1 MDKENTLIMPLIAL
15 RGMVMY
21 PKMILHFDIGR
32 EKSVKALEQAL
43 KDGNRVFLVAQKD
56 VKVNEP
62 DRDGLYNI
70 GVCASVRQTLKIS
83 GDNIRVLVE
92 GEYRARIEDIIEYE
106 PYIKAKIERIDE
118 KHTDSE
124 SVKSEALL
132 RSIQAVFQG
141 YAELSPRMNPE
152 TILTVMEC
160 DDLGYL
166 CDYVAQSV
174 MLKLKDRQRILE
186 LQSISARATALLT
199 ILNREYEV
207 LKLELEI
214 MNNAKE
220 KIEKNQREY
229 YLREQLR
236 AIKEELGEGTGHG
249 FQGVDEEEDE
259 IGAYYDKLKKLSLDK
274 ETHEKLFKEIRKLER
289 TPSHAPDYTVLR
301 NYLDLVL
308 ELPWNKYTKE
318 RTDLKAAE
326 RVLEA
331 DHYGLEKVK
340 ERILEFLAVRKTLAD
355 AGEKKFSGQV
365 LCLVGPPGVGKTS
378 IGVSIAKAMN
388 RKYARLSLGGVRDE
402 ADIRGHRKTY
412 VGAMPGRIITAIKQA
427 GSSNALILLDEIDKL
442 GNDFR
447 GDPASALLEV
457 LDTAQSHEFR
467 DHYIEVPFDLSQV
480 MFVVTA
486 NTTSTI
492 PRPLL
497 DRMDVIEIGSYT
509 DEEKLHIAKDHL
521 IPKQLKKHGLRKTNL
536 RFTDDGIRTVI
547 DLYTRESGVRTLER
561 EIATACRR
569 TAKMI
574 TDEPEKTRHT
584 VNNTN
589 YETFLGAPKFKRDK
603 AAKLDE
609 IGIVNGLAW
618 TSVGGELLEVEVNVV
633 DGSGKLELTGNLG
646 DVMKESTKIALSY
659 IRSRA
664 KMFGIDPD
672 FYKKY
677 DLHIHFPE
685 GAVPKDGPSAGI
697 TVATALIS
705 ALSNT
710 PVRHDVAMTGEITLR
725 GRVLPIGGLKEKTMA
740 AYRAGMKTVII
751 PSDNETDLAEI
762 DQDVRAAL
770 TFIPVAH
777 MDAVVEAALTKKQVK
792 LNVEDCIHADIHEDA
807 VIAPQESGEA
817 HQEVNTI
824 RH

>member
-1 MDKENTLIMPLIAL
+1 MDRENTLIMPLIAL

-43 KDGNRVFLVAQKD
+43 KDGGRVFLVAQKD
-56 VKVNEP
+56 VRVNEP
-62 DRDGLYNI
+62 DRNGLYDI
-70 GVCASVRQTLKIS
+70 GVCATVRQTLRIA

-92 GEYRARIEDIIEYE
+92 GEYRARITDIIENE
-106 PYIKAKIERIDE
+106 PYIKAEIERVEE
-118 KHTDSE
+118 KIADPE
-124 SVKSEALL
+124 SVRNEAML

-141 YAELSPRMNPE
+141 YAELSPRMNPD
-152 TILTVMEC
+152 TVLTVMES

-166 CDYVAQSV
+166 CDYIAQSV
-174 MLKLKDRQRILE
+174 MLKLGDRQKILE
-186 LQSISARATALLT
+186 TLNVSARAAALLG
-199 ILNREYEV
+199 ILGREFEI
-207 LKLELEI
+207 LKLELDI
-214 MNNAKE
+214 MNSAKD
-220 KIEKNQREY
+220 KIEKHQREY
-229 YLREQLR
+229 YLREQMKSIR
-236 AIKEELGEGTGHG
+236 EELGEMGA
-249 FQGVDEEEDE
+249 QGIPDAEDEEE
-259 IGAYYDKLKKLSLDK
+259 IRAYYDKLKKLTLPE
-274 ETHEKLFKEIRKLER
+274 ETHEKIYKEIRKLER

-308 ELPWNKYTKE
+308 ELPWGKVTKE
-318 RTDLKAAE
+318 RTDLKQAE
-326 RVLEA
+326 KILRA
-331 DHYGLEKVK
+331 DHFGLEKVK

-378 IGVSIAKAMN
+378 IGMSIAKAMN

-402 ADIRGHRKTY
+402 AEIRGHRKTY
-412 VGAMPGRIITAIKQA
+412 VGAMPGRIISAIKQA
-427 GSSNALILLDEIDKL
+427 GSSNAFILLDEIDKL

-457 LDTAQSHEFR
+457 LDTAQNHEFR
-467 DHYIEVPFDLSQV
+467 DHYVEVPFDLSQV

-497 DRMDVIEIGSYT
+497 DRMDVIEINSYT

-521 IPKQLKKHGLRKTNL
+521 IPKQLKKHGLKKTNL
-536 RFTDDGIRTVI
+536 RFTDDGIRTMI

-561 EIATACRR
+561 EVAAACRR
-569 TAKMI
+569 TARMI
-574 TDEPEKTRHT
+574 TDDPEKLRHT
-584 VNNTN
+584 LNPANI
-589 YETFLGAPKFKRDK
+589 EDFLGAPKFKRDK
-603 AAKLDE
+603 TAKLDE

-633 DGSGKLELTGNLG
+633 DGSGKFELTGNLG

-664 KMFGIDPD
+664 KVLGIDPD
-672 FYKKY
+672 FYKKF

-697 TVATALIS
+697 TVSTALIS

-710 PVRHDVAMTGEITLR
+710 PVRHDVAMTGEVTLR

-751 PSDNETDLAEI
+751 PKDNETDLAEI

-770 TFIPVAH
+770 EFVPVAH
-777 MDAVVEAALTKKQVK
+777 MDEVIEVALTKKPITV
-792 LNVEDCIHADIHEDA
+792 NTDECIHADAANDA
-807 VIAPQESGEA
+807 VIVSNENGEN
-817 HQEVNTI
+817 HQEINAI
-824 RH
+824 H